1 MIKSI
6 NNSIIIKSLL
16 LAPIPLL
23 LILVSLFTTINKQ
36 FSISNLL
43 FNFSFSIIIWLFY
56 CILVVPISFVIS
68 TFLNKHKLL
77 YLWVILLVTIL
88 ITPLI
93 IAALQLLF
101 NHELSLN
108 YWEKFF
114 VSDDFIAMGTC
125 AVFTSFCYW
134 YFLKILTRKQAH

>member
-36 FSISNLL
+36 FSIPNLL

-77 YLWVILLVTIL
+77 YLWMILLVAIL
-88 ITPLI
+88 ITPLT
-93 IAALQLLF
+93 IAVLQLLF

-108 YWEKFF
+108 Y
-114 VSDDFIAMGTC
+114 
-125 AVFTSFCYW
+125 
-134 YFLKILTRKQAH
+134 

>member
-77 YLWVILLVTIL
+77 YLWMILLVAIL
-88 ITPLI
+88 ITPLT
-93 IAALQLLF
+93 IAVLQLLF

-114 VSDDFIAMGTC
+114 ISDDFIAMGTC

-134 YFLKILTRKQAH
+134 YFLKILTRKQAN